1 MQNRAT
7 APNAAA
13 HNTVLQHDFSGEYE
27 GGEEDGYDADEYQ
40 DLGVLER
47 YMKKQE
53 MQEKAAAKK
62 HR

>member
-53 MQEKAAAKK
+53 M
-62 HR
+62 